1 MATTSYL
8 AGIETNAVEL
18 SFAPEATW
26 GVAPATT
33 FQAIRITGEG
43 LKSQKQRQRPA
54 EIKQT
59 AEASAA
65 ITNQVTADGPINFA
79 LSCGT
84 YDDIFPSL
92 LNSAWS
98 SAYTI
103 TSSTTDISFVAATN
117 KLTSTTSGK
126 FTNLV
131 AGQWI
136 RITSPLNAGYARIKT
151 KTSATDLTLDHI
163 VLVDETSAGTNII
176 LKTSGFIRNSN
187 VFQSLYFQKKLA
199 SNIWLRYPGVQVTGM
214 TLNAQQ
220 GQFAQGNFNLSAKV
234 ETKATSDVSTGGVL
248 PAPSTIVFD
257 TVSQFQQLMLDGA
270 LVAAVC
276 KGVSLQMTK
285 DGAGSDFGV
294 GSSSAQGMRMGTFTL
309 SGGKATFFFKDLT
322 LYQMFLDETLHTF
335 SYRQVDQAGN
345 AYIFTC
351 QAVALMNPQI
361 VAQAPNG
368 VVMADFELE
377 GNPSAY
383 GTFQIDRIAA

>member
-1 MATTSYL
+1 MATTNYL

-18 SFAPEATW
+18 SFAPETTW
-26 GVAPATT
+26 GVAPSTT

-43 LKSQKQRQRPA
+43 LKSQKQRGRPA
-54 EIKQT
+54 EIKTT

-65 ITNQVTADGPINFA
+65 ITNQITADGAINFA
-79 LSCGT
+79 LSYGT
-84 YDDIFPSL
+84 HDGLWPSL

-98 SAYTI
+98 SEYTI

-131 AGQWI
+131 VGQWI
-136 RITSPLNAGYARIKT
+136 RITSPLNAGYGRIKV

-163 VLVDETSAGTNII
+163 VLVDETSAGTNIV

-187 VFQSLYFQKKLA
+187 TFQSLYFQKKLA
-199 SNIWLRYPGVQVTGM
+199 SDLWLRYPGVQITGA

-220 GQFAQGNFNLSAKV
+220 GQFAQGSFNTSAKI
-234 ETKATSDVSTGGVL
+234 ETKATSDVSTGGIT
-248 PAPSTIVFD
+248 PAPSTIVFN
-257 TVSQFQQLMLDGA
+257 TVSQFQQLMVDGA
-270 LVAAVC
+270 LVQAVC

-285 DGAGSDFGV
+285 DGAGLDFGV
-294 GSSSAQGMRMGTFTL
+294 GSASAQGMRIGTFTL
-309 SGGKATFFFKDLT
+309 AGGKATFFFKDFT
-322 LYQMFLDETLHTF
+322 LYQMFLDEALHTF
-335 SYRQVDQAGN
+335 SYRQVDAAGN

-368 VVMADFELE
+368 SVMADFELE
-377 GNPSAY
+377 GNPSAL